1 MLRLLAY
8 NCDNQELCPKYF
20 FRKYSEFFQ
29 DSIFDD
35 TCEQV
40 GPAGCSEIILFCSH
54 VHIYP

>member
-1 MLRLLAY
+1 MLAH

-35 TCEQV
+35 TYEQV
-40 GPAGCSEIILFCSH
+40 GPAGCSEIILFCSQ